1 LEDVMNK
8 LLEWLWRLLPSRCE
22 ICRGKRGVRGNEQLI
37 EGKRMCDYC
46 HAAML
51 ALRSWN
57 E

>member
-1 LEDVMNK
+1 MNK